1 MTPFLHLNIS
11 TDQSLPTL
19 NQVAF
24 LAENLPQIKLAS
36 EGATYLAYP
45 RVQIKDALQRLQ
57 NFLIRI
63 LKFLTSFAIPV
74 ILATLLANQGKEVDF
89 ALPWGIPHSDD
100 YDLDDLFAW
109 IDQIIQKEE
118 D

>member
-11 TDQSLPTL
+11 TNQSLPTL

-36 EGATYLAYP
+36 GGATYLAYP
-45 RVQIKDALQRLQ
+45 RVQIEDALQRLQ

-74 ILATLLANQGKEVDF
+74 ILATLLANQDKEVDF
-89 ALPWGIPHSDD
+89 ALPRGIPHSGD

-109 IDQIIQKEE
+109 ID
-118 D
+118 